1 MSKVNERIKK
11 LRKSL
16 GLTQQEFSDRIK
28 VKRNTVATYE
38 MGRSM
43 PSDAAISLICRE
55 FNVNETWLRTGDG
68 EMFKP
73 VNRDQEIADFM
84 ADILKGEPD
93 FRTKLISVMARLSA
107 DEWAM
112 LERRARELAATLAE
126 TPEADEPDPDI
137 SDLL

>member
-1 MSKVNERIKK
+1 MNERIKK

-73 VNRDQEIADFM
+73 VNRDQEIAEFM
-84 ADILKGEPD
+84 ADILKGAPA

-112 LERRARELAATLAE
+112 LERRARELAAELAV
-126 TPEADEPDPDI
+126 TPEEDEPGPDI

>member
-1 MSKVNERIKK
+1 MNERIKK

-55 FNVNETWLRTGDG
+55 FNVNETWLRTGEGD
-68 EMFKP
+68 MFKP

-112 LERRARELAATLAE
+112 LERRARELAATLTE
-126 TPEADEPDPDI
+126 TPEAVEPDPDI
-137 SDLL
+137 NDLL

>member
-1 MSKVNERIKK
+1 MNERIKK

-126 TPEADEPDPDI
+126 IPEADEPDPDI

>member
-1 MSKVNERIKK
+1 MNERIKK

-84 ADILKGEPD
+84 ADILKGESD
-93 FRTKLISVMARLSA
+93 FRTKLISVMTRLSA

-112 LERRARELAATLAE
+112 LERRARELAATLAS
-126 TPEADEPDPDI
+126 TSEADEPDPDI

>member
-1 MSKVNERIKK
+1 MNERIKK

-112 LERRARELAATLAE
+112 LERRARELAATLTE

>member
-126 TPEADEPDPDI
+126 TSEANEPDPDI
-137 SDLL
+137 SDRL

>member
-1 MSKVNERIKK
+1 MNERIKK

-112 LERRARELAATLAE
+112 LERRARELAATLTE
-126 TPEADEPDPDI
+126 TPEAVEPDPDI
-137 SDLL
+137 NDLL

>member
-1 MSKVNERIKK
+1 MNERIKK

-84 ADILKGEPD
+84 AGILKGEPD

-112 LERRARELAATLAE
+112 LERRARELAATLTE

-137 SDLL
+137 SELL

>member
-1 MSKVNERIKK
+1 MNERIKK

-55 FNVNETWLRTGDG
+55 FNVNETWLRTGEGD
-68 EMFKP
+68 MFKP

-112 LERRARELAATLAE
+112 LEKRARELAAELAA
-126 TPEADEPDPDI
+126 TPEAGEQDQDS
-137 SDLL
+137 SDRI

>member
-1 MSKVNERIKK
+1 MNERIKK

-55 FNVNETWLRTGDG
+55 FNVNETWLRTGEGD
-68 EMFKP
+68 MFKP

-126 TPEADEPDPDI
+126 TSEADKPDPDI

>member
-1 MSKVNERIKK
+1 MNERIKK

-55 FNVNETWLRTGDG
+55 FNVNETWLRTGEGD
-68 EMFKP
+68 MFKP

-112 LERRARELAATLAE
+112 LERRARELAETLAE
-126 TPEADEPDPDI
+126 TQEADEPDPDI
-137 SDLL
+137 SDRI

>member
-55 FNVNETWLRTGDG
+55 FNVNETWLRTGEGD
-68 EMFKP
+68 MFKP

>member
-1 MSKVNERIKK
+1 MNERIKK

-112 LERRARELAATLAE
+112 LERRARELAATLTE
-126 TPEADEPDPDI
+126 TPEADEPDPDL

>member
-55 FNVNETWLRTGDG
+55 FNVNETWLRTGEGD
-68 EMFKP
+68 MFKP

-112 LERRARELAATLAE
+112 LERRARELAETLAE
-126 TPEADEPDPDI
+126 TQEADEPDPDI
-137 SDLL
+137 SDRI

>member
-55 FNVNETWLRTGDG
+55 FNVNETWLRTGEGD
-68 EMFKP
+68 MFKP

-84 ADILKGEPD
+84 ADVLKGEPD

-112 LERRARELAATLAE
+112 LERRARELAAELAV
-126 TPEADEPDPDI
+126 TPEEDEPGPDI
-137 SDLL
+137 SELL

>member
-1 MSKVNERIKK
+1 MNERIKK

-55 FNVNETWLRTGDG
+55 FNVNETWLRTGEGD
-68 EMFKP
+68 MFKP

>member
-1 MSKVNERIKK
+1 MNERIKK

-84 ADILKGEPD
+84 ADILKGESD
-93 FRTKLISVMARLSA
+93 FRTKLISVMARLGA

-112 LERRARELAATLAE
+112 LERRARELAAELAV
-126 TPEADEPDPDI
+126 TPEEDEPGPDI
-137 SDLL
+137 SELL

>member
-1 MSKVNERIKK
+1 MNERIKK

-93 FRTKLISVMARLSA
+93 FRTKLISVMSRLSA

>member
-1 MSKVNERIKK
+1 MNERIKK

-55 FNVNETWLRTGDG
+55 FNVNETWLRTGEGD
-68 EMFKP
+68 MFKP

-112 LERRARELAATLAE
+112 LERRARELAVALAATS
-126 TPEADEPDPDI
+126 EADEPDPDI

>member
-1 MSKVNERIKK
+1 MNERIKK

-55 FNVNETWLRTGDG
+55 FNVNETWLRTGEGD
-68 EMFKP
+68 MFKP

-93 FRTKLISVMARLSA
+93 FRTKLISVMSRLSA

>member
-1 MSKVNERIKK
+1 MNERIKK

>member
-1 MSKVNERIKK
+1 MNERIKK

-55 FNVNETWLRTGDG
+55 FNVNETWLRTGEGD
-68 EMFKP
+68 MFKP

-84 ADILKGEPD
+84 ADILKGDPD
-93 FRTKLISVMARLSA
+93 FRTKLISVMSRLSA

-112 LERRARELAATLAE
+112 LERRARELAAELAA
-126 TPEADEPDPDI
+126 TPEAAEPDPDI
-137 SDLL
+137 SELL

>member
-1 MSKVNERIKK
+1 MNERIKK

-55 FNVNETWLRTGDG
+55 FNVNETWLRTGEG

-84 ADILKGEPD
+84 ADILKGEPG
-93 FRTKLISVMARLSA
+93 FRTKLISVMSRLSA

>member
-1 MSKVNERIKK
+1 MNERIKK

-107 DEWAM
+107 AEWAM

>member
-1 MSKVNERIKK
+1 MNERIKK

-38 MGRSM
+38 MCRSM

>member
-1 MSKVNERIKK
+1 MQERLKQI
-11 LRKSL
+11 RKRL
-16 GLTQQEFSDRIK
+16 GLTQQEFALRLGVS
-28 VKRNTVATYE
+28 RNNIATYE
-38 MGRSM
+38 TGKSNIGE
-43 PSDAAISLICRE
+43 AVIKLICRE

>member
-1 MSKVNERIKK
+1 MNERIKK

-112 LERRARELAATLAE
+112 LERRARELAATLAS
-126 TPEADEPDPDI
+126 TSEADEPDPDI

>member
-1 MSKVNERIKK
+1 MNERIKK

-93 FRTKLISVMARLSA
+93 FRTKMISVMARLSA

>member
-1 MSKVNERIKK
+1 MNERIKK

-112 LERRARELAATLAE
+112 LERRARELAATLAG

>member
-1 MSKVNERIKK
+1 MGERIKQ

-16 GLTQQEFSDRIK
+16 RLTQQELADRLQIS
-28 VKRNTVATYE
+28 RSNIATYE
-38 MGRSM
+38 TGKSNIGE
-43 PSDAAISLICRE
+43 AVIKLICRE
-55 FNVNETWLRTGDG
+55 FNVNETWLRTGEG

-112 LERRARELAATLAE
+112 LERRARELA
-126 TPEADEPDPDI
+126 PELSPPSDSDEQGPDI
-137 SDLL
+137 TGLL

>member
-55 FNVNETWLRTGDG
+55 FNVNETWLRTGEGD
-68 EMFKP
+68 MFKP

-112 LERRARELAATLAE
+112 LERRARELAVALAATSE
-126 TPEADEPDPDI
+126 EDEPDPDI